1 MNGTTTVWVTS
12 SQEEEGCG
20 HITLWLGDDVPG
32 FLKAEEHV
40 NLVRYEAEGLKVR
53 SATRRTFEANHKP
66 KEELHPVTVIDRWV
80 RSATN
85 LGIPI
90 DPVVLLAFESILKAH
105 LNITSDEREISHAEE
120 KVSSRSIES
129 ESSIR
134 ANDTDAIPTKSAG
147 SADGKEEG
155 NKKKVRASRTG
166 RGNDRT
172 GKAPSR
178 AGGKR
183 KAGK

>member
-1 MNGTTTVWVTS
+1 MSGTTTVWVTS

-90 DPVVLLAFESILKAH
+90 DPVVLLAFESILKTH
-105 LNITSDEREISHAEE
+105 LNITS
-120 KVSSRSIES
+120 
-129 ESSIR
+129 
-134 ANDTDAIPTKSAG
+134 G
-147 SADGKEEG
+147 
-155 NKKKVRASRTG
+155 
-166 RGNDRT
+166 
-172 GKAPSR
+172 
-178 AGGKR
+178 
-183 KAGK
+183 